1 MQPLEL
7 RFESTNLLLH
17 CRLRD
22 NCPLRRSP
30 WWCVVP
36 KVMDKEMDPNVD
48 PVAVEPNQLSII
60 GQKEFISADAHL
72 IEGLEIKH
80 AN

>member
-1 MQPLEL
+1 
-7 RFESTNLLLH
+7 
-17 CRLRD
+17 
-22 NCPLRRSP
+22 
-30 WWCVVP
+30 
-36 KVMDKEMDPNVD
+36 MDKEMDPNVD